1 MVYQRTASLAQSSS
15 GRGSRERCRGCGYGL
30 GQFQVEYAS
39 NDDDGLGRGYCSLDC
54 YTSAKV
60 TGRAMQH
67 QPRARGGGSDRQHW
81 AARPSPRARGG
92 GGAGRAGGGGGMHRY
107 RHEYAGE
114 PPQPQPLSWPTGLLL
129 DAPPEPKPWRRTAIM
144 SRRQQRDLSWTSAV
158 FLGSSTGTFGTAGA
172 GAAGDDTS
180 SQESSVADWQTVDS
194 EDGET
199 SVGSGSG
206 VGGVGAARGGG
217 VGGGA
222 AAVAVACFNN
232 NNNHL
237 VGRRPDSFAARE
249 TGGGWGGAAAA
260 ACGGSGGSNAP
271 GVSS

>member
-1 MVYQRTASLAQSSS
+1 MVYQRTASPAQFSS

-54 YTSAKV
+54 YTSAK
-60 TGRAMQH
+60 
-67 QPRARGGGSDRQHW
+67 
-81 AARPSPRARGG
+81 
-92 GGAGRAGGGGGMHRY
+92 
-107 RHEYAGE
+107 
-114 PPQPQPLSWPTGLLL
+114 GLLL

-144 SRRQQRDLSWTSAV
+144 SRRQQRDLGWTSTV
-158 FLGSSTGTFGTAGA
+158 LPGSSTGTFGAG

-217 VGGGA
+217 GGA
-222 AAVAVACFNN
+222 AAVAVAGFNN
-232 NNNHL
+232 NYNHL
-237 VGRRPDSFAARE
+237 VGRRPDSFSARE
-249 TGGGWGGAAAA
+249 TGGGGGGAAAA
-260 ACGGSGGSNAP
+260 ASGGRW
-271 GVSS
+271 G

>member
-1 MVYQRTASLAQSSS
+1 MVYQRTASPAQSSS

-67 QPRARGGGSDRQHW
+67 QPRARGGGSDRQH
-81 AARPSPRARGG
+81 R
-92 GGAGRAGGGGGMHRY
+92 GGGGMHRY

-114 PPQPQPLSWPTGLLL
+114 PQPLSWPTGLLL
-129 DAPPEPKPWRRTAIM
+129 DEPPEPKPWRRTAIM
-144 SRRQQRDLSWTSAV
+144 SRRQQRDLGWTSTV
-158 FLGSSTGTFGTAGA
+158 LPGSSTGTFGAG

-180 SQESSVADWQTVDS
+180 SQESSVADWQTVGS

-199 SVGSGSG
+199 SSGSCSG

-217 VGGGA
+217 GGA
-222 AAVAVACFNN
+222 AAVAVAGFNN
-232 NNNHL
+232 NYNHL

-249 TGGGWGGAAAA
+249 TGGGGGGAAAA

-271 GVSS
+271 GGSS